1 MAEWKYKPL
10 AQRFVS
16 DYKLPIPII
25 TEDIFKFHLNKYEEK
40 YKSLTKWND
49 LLSLID

>member
-25 TEDIFKFHLNKYEEK
+25 TEDIFKFHLNKYEEIVWFGF
-40 YKSLTKWND
+40 YAAPSL
-49 LLSLID
+49 SSV